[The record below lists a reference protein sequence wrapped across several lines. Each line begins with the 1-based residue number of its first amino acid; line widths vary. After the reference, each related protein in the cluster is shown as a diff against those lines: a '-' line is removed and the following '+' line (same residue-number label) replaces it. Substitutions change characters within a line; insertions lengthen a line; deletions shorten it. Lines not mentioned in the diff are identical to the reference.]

1 MNDLLQSHNHCVAY
15 CSTVWSSHRGS
26 RSGAQQQCDVSGAA
40 AATEHSTATVFT
52 TNQRLLH
59 SKHSG
64 IADTATVRC
73 YPTIKS
79 RIIVVRRAITTLRY
93 TAELHVSWLSNCF
106 MIIMWI
112 FAKHNSNWSVRC
124 ACTCMWCKPCAG
136 LAKYIFTC
144 TCMRMGSSDCI
155 QL

>member
-73 YPTIKS
+73 YPTIKL
-79 RIIVVRRAITTLRY
+79 RIIFVRRAITTLRY
-93 TAELHVSWLSNCF
+93 TATCIVTFELLYDYYVDFCKAQQQLICSL
-106 MIIMWI
+106 
-112 FAKHNSNWSVRC
+112 
-124 ACTCMWCKPCAG
+124 CM
-136 LAKYIFTC
+136 Y
-144 TCMRMGSSDCI
+144 MYVM
-155 QL
+155 